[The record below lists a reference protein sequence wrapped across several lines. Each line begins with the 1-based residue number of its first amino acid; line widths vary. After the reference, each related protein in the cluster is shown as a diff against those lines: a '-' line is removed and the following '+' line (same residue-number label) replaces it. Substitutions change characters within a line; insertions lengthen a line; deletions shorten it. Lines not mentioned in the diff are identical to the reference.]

1 MEKSNMA
8 GALDRLGTIDA
19 ALKRKQT
26 ALRVLKQRID
36 TRHGSRPIPAEDAAR
51 IAILQREVASLERSR
66 NAELL
71 SLTSPSVRQQRLE
84 KLDREVNWTSR
95 SQSRA
100 EDQTAPPAPP
110 EASGA
115 SVAELRRRA
124 ESGLTSSGSLAPA
137 PAPPHVPQTPQ
148 TQERRPPWK
157 TGAKPTSPPL
167 PPPPP
172 PPPPPPNGEQH
183 ERESAA
189 NEVWLAYKE
198 AQRLRDEELRVSM
211 RGSWRTHS
219 GELENLKQH
228 AAPKVETGRERRR
241 HSLSSADSAAG
252 GASTYRIDGEGTPG
266 LANGCAS
273 HAKAEPTPPSGLLRM
288 TAAEALAE
296 AEAEV
301 KAAELNEKEQRRR
314 DQRVASE
321 EVRQMREREWALRAA
336 ELKKLKQSSTKRID
350 DKHSAQL
357 LKAIE
362 ARPMALIKQAIEAR
376 QMSRSASYSNASTP
390 RSAAGAVRAHAHG
403 DAGSADAA
411 SRAAPVAATLAPGE
425 LWPGYASGLPYDPEA
440 IARLHAYDLSHGR
453 SATVTGAKA
462 AAVVASAAAA
472 ALATKLVTAQ
482 AERDEARA
490 ALRAACAGAAAAAA
504 TAAGYSAPGNPGGP
518 GGAAPVHTKSAP
530 VHTKSAPV
538 HTQSAPAHTQSAS
551 VHTQSAPVHAQSAP
565 VHDPHFD
572 SCASSTS
579 RTGGWRVRDGTGGG
593 SCRSGGPLGAS
604 CDEAILYPG
613 SYAASNGG
621 WVGQPPRAC
630 TALPSPG
637 TSGSSACAQRAHAKY
652 STPSQ
657 SPKPLELT
665 PAQKASV
672 AGIIGQLKMVFAK
685 NLSRISDTF
694 REFDKDQ
701 SGKIDKREFRLALQ
715 KLGVVAHKSEYDL
728 TFDSLD
734 NDRSGTIEYEELNE
748 HLRRRVGDPS
758 HRSAIDVGG
767 AVAGTSSVAS
777 LLTPATGSATPPR
790 CYSCSA
796 SSSRGT
802 AQAWK

>member
-1 MEKSNMA
+1 MA
-8 GALDRLGTIDA
+8 GALDRLGTIDS

-211 RGSWRTHS
+211 RGSWRMHS

-490 ALRAACAGAAAAAA
+490 ALRAA
-504 TAAGYSAPGNPGGP
+504 
-518 GGAAPVHTKSAP
+518 
-530 VHTKSAPV
+530 
-538 HTQSAPAHTQSAS
+538 
-551 VHTQSAPVHAQSAP
+551 AP

-593 SCRSGGPLGAS
+593 CRSGGPLGAS

-715 KLGVVAHKSEYDL
+715 KLGVVAHKSDYDL

>member
-1 MEKSNMA
+1 MA

-36 TRHGSRPIPAEDAAR
+36 TRHGSRPLPAEDAAR

-95 SQSRA
+95 SQLTSRA

-110 EASGA
+110 EA
-115 SVAELRRRA
+115 VAELRRRA

-137 PAPPHVPQTPQ
+137 PAPPHAPQTPQ

-211 RGSWRTHS
+211 RDSWRMHS

-273 HAKAEPTPPSGLLRM
+273 HAKAEPTSPSGLLRM

-518 GGAAPVHTKSAP
+518 G
-530 VHTKSAPV
+530 V
-538 HTQSAPAHTQSAS
+538 HTQGD
-551 VHTQSAPVHAQSAP
+551 P

-579 RTGGWRVRDGTGGG
+579 RTGGWRVRNGTGGG

-630 TALPSPG
+630 TASPSPSPG

-715 KLGVVAHKSEYDL
+715 KLGVVAHKSDYDL

-748 HLRRRVGDPS
+748 HLRASPAARRRPL
-758 HRSAIDVGG
+758 A
-767 AVAGTSSVAS
+767 
-777 LLTPATGSATPPR
+777 
-790 CYSCSA
+790 
-796 SSSRGT
+796 
-802 AQAWK
+802 

>member
-1 MEKSNMA
+1 
-8 GALDRLGTIDA
+8 
-19 ALKRKQT
+19 
-26 ALRVLKQRID
+26 
-36 TRHGSRPIPAEDAAR
+36 
-51 IAILQREVASLERSR
+51 
-66 NAELL
+66 
-71 SLTSPSVRQQRLE
+71 
-84 KLDREVNWTSR
+84 
-95 SQSRA
+95 
-100 EDQTAPPAPP
+100 
-110 EASGA
+110 
-115 SVAELRRRA
+115 
-124 ESGLTSSGSLAPA
+124 
-137 PAPPHVPQTPQ
+137 
-148 TQERRPPWK
+148 
-157 TGAKPTSPPL
+157 
-167 PPPPP
+167 
-172 PPPPPPNGEQH
+172 
-183 ERESAA
+183 
-189 NEVWLAYKE
+189 
-198 AQRLRDEELRVSM
+198 
-211 RGSWRTHS
+211 
-219 GELENLKQH
+219 
-228 AAPKVETGRERRR
+228 
-241 HSLSSADSAAG
+241 
-252 GASTYRIDGEGTPG
+252 
-266 LANGCAS
+266 
-273 HAKAEPTPPSGLLRM
+273 M

-482 AERDEARA
+482 AERVEARA

-504 TAAGYSAPGNPGGP
+504 TAAGYSAHRATPGGP
-518 GGAAPVHTKSAP
+518 GGAAPVHTQ
-530 VHTKSAPV
+530 SAPV

-551 VHTQSAPVHAQSAP
+551 VHTQSAPVHTQSAP

-593 SCRSGGPLGAS
+593 RSGGPLGAS

-613 SYAASNGG
+613 SYAA
-621 WVGQPPRAC
+621 
-630 TALPSPG
+630 
-637 TSGSSACAQRAHAKY
+637 
-652 STPSQ
+652 
-657 SPKPLELT
+657 
-665 PAQKASV
+665 
-672 AGIIGQLKMVFAK
+672 
-685 NLSRISDTF
+685 
-694 REFDKDQ
+694 
-701 SGKIDKREFRLALQ
+701 
-715 KLGVVAHKSEYDL
+715 
-728 TFDSLD
+728 
-734 NDRSGTIEYEELNE
+734 
-748 HLRRRVGDPS
+748 
-758 HRSAIDVGG
+758 
-767 AVAGTSSVAS
+767 
-777 LLTPATGSATPPR
+777 
-790 CYSCSA
+790 
-796 SSSRGT
+796 
-802 AQAWK
+802 

>member
-1 MEKSNMA
+1 MEKSTA
-8 GALDRLGTIDA
+8 DLLDRLGTVDA

-36 TRHGSRPIPAEDAAR
+36 TRHGSRPLPAEDAAR

-95 SQSRA
+95 SQLTSRA

-110 EASGA
+110 EA
-115 SVAELRRRA
+115 VAELRRRA

-137 PAPPHVPQTPQ
+137 PAPPHAPQTPQ

-167 PPPPP
+167 PPLPPP
-172 PPPPPPNGEQH
+172 PPTPPPPPNGEQH

-211 RGSWRTHS
+211 RGSWRMHS

-241 HSLSSADSAAG
+241 NSLSSADSAAG
-252 GASTYRIDGEGTPG
+252 GASTHRIYGEGTPG
-266 LANGCAS
+266 VANGCAS
-273 HAKAEPTPPSGLLRM
+273 HAKAEPAPPSGLLRM
-288 TAAEALAE
+288 TAAEAQAE
-296 AEAEV
+296 AEAEA

-321 EVRQMREREWALRAA
+321 EVRQMRERDWALRAA
-336 ELKKLKQSSTKRID
+336 ELKKLKQSSTKRVD
-350 DKHSAQL
+350 DKHSDQL

-376 QMSRSASYSNASTP
+376 QMSRSASCSNTSTP
-390 RSAAGAVRAHAHG
+390 RSAARAFRAHAHG
-403 DAGSADAA
+403 DASSADAA

-440 IARLHAYDLSHGR
+440 MARLQAYDLSHGR

-490 ALRAACAGAAAAAA
+490 ALRAACAAA
-504 TAAGYSAPGNPGGP
+504 TAAGYSAPGNPGDP
-518 GGAAPVHTKSAP
+518 GGGY
-530 VHTKSAPV
+530 
-538 HTQSAPAHTQSAS
+538 
-551 VHTQSAPVHAQSAP
+551 QSAP
-565 VHDPHFD
+565 VHDPHVD
-572 SCASSTS
+572 SCSSSTS
-579 RTGGWRVRDGTGGG
+579 RTGRWRVRDGRGGG
-593 SCRSGGPLGAS
+593 SCSSGGPLGAS

-630 TALPSPG
+630 TASPSPG
-637 TSGSSACAQRAHAKY
+637 TSASGTSASFACAQRAHAKNSTPSQSPKN

-665 PAQKASV
+665 AAQKASV

-685 NLSRISDTF
+685 NLSRMSDTF
-694 REFDKDQ
+694 REFDKDL

-715 KLGVVAHKSEYDL
+715 KLGIVAHKSDSDL
-728 TFDSLD
+728 TFDSFD

-767 AVAGTSSVAS
+767 AVAGTCGAAS

-790 CYSCSA
+790 RYSCSA